1 MPQGFSAPATGYWAD
16 ESTGR
21 NMLYMIQTYRERS
34 EYWEKAHGSI
44 SAEFRIYIDQT
55 NERLSNI
62 EAAIEAERT
71 AWKKEI
77 RKAKAPG
84 FGVFAGAAYG
94 SSGDPQAVIGVGLVW
109 KIW

>member
-1 MPQGFSAPATGYWAD
+1 MD
-16 ESTGR
+16 EPTGR
-21 NMLYMIQTYRERS
+21 NMLHMIQTYRERS
-34 EYWEKAHGSI
+34 EYWEKAHDSI
-44 SAEFRIYIDQT
+44 SAEFRTYIDQT
-55 NERLSNI
+55 NERLNNI
-62 EAAIEAERT
+62 ESAIEAERT

-84 FGVFAGAAYG
+84 LGVFAGAGYG

>member
-1 MPQGFSAPATGYWAD
+1 
-16 ESTGR
+16 
-21 NMLYMIQTYRERS
+21 MIQTYRERS

-44 SAEFRIYIDQT
+44 SSEFRIYIDQT

-77 RKAKAPG
+77 SKAKTPG